1 METHLEMLGPHC
13 KVTIDDGL
21 NSMVYMWG
29 SHAQSPTKATM
40 NNLVW
45 HS

>member
-29 SHAQSPTKATM
+29 VMPKAQQKQQ
-40 NNLVW
+40 
-45 HS
+45 